1 MKSKVSARYIFMKN
15 RNRLTAIAGILIVL
29 AFAAK
34 WLFKSETAE
43 SGLLL
48 AASLIGGFPIAA
60 SAWQALKVKVISID
74 LLVTLAIL
82 GAFVIQEFEESAIVA
97 FLFLFGA
104 YLEQKTLA
112 KTRSAIKELVE
123 IVPETA
129 LRQTED
135 GDFEEVDLDDLD
147 EGDIL
152 LVKTGGKIPV
162 DGEVVFGSGTANEA
176 SITGESMPLGKKPGD
191 PVYAG
196 TILENGTIRIKAEK
210 VGDETTFGKI
220 IELVEEAQDS
230 KSHAER
236 LIDRFSKYYTPVVL
250 FLAIIVGLISQD
262 LELAVTILVLGCPG
276 ALVIGVPVSNV
287 AGIGNGAKQGILF
300 KGSEVITKFSK
311 VDTIMFDK
319 TGTLT
324 YGDPRVSQVKK
335 YGQGQLAEQ
344 LLVSVEKESAHPLAK
359 AITGYYEDLE
369 AKEVEASQ
377 VLQGGGIVA
386 QVAGQQVLVGN
397 RYLLDQYHVPVTKEM
412 GKDMEELA
420 SAGNSLVL
428 VAVNGQLEL
437 ALGLKDEIRAGVK
450 EDLAALKKLGV
461 KNLLLLSGDNQKTVD
476 LVAEELGLTEAY
488 GQLLPEDK
496 AEFVKKRQA
505 AGEIVAFVGDGIND
519 SPSLARADIGIAMGS
534 GTDVAIETS
543 NVVLMNGS
551 FDRIPRA
558 LALAKATRWNMIENI
573 TIALAVVAVLLVSV
587 LASSWMNMA
596 IGMFVHEGSILVV
609 ILNAMRL
616 LAYQSKLQK
625 SRKLI
630 ENNFS
635 QAAGP
640 YTKGI
645 ESIQ

>member
-1 MKSKVSARYIFMKN
+1 MQKWLMKN
-15 RNRLTAIAGILIVL
+15 RNRLTEITGILIVL

-34 WLFKSETAE
+34 WLFRSETAE

-48 AASLIGGFPIAA
+48 AASLIGGFPIAE

-123 IVPETA
+123 MVPETA
-129 LRQTED
+129 LRQTAD

-162 DGEVVFGSGTANEA
+162 DGEVVSGSGTANEA

-230 KSHAER
+230 KSQAER

-250 FLAIIVGLISQD
+250 LLAIIVGLISQD

-369 AKEVEASQ
+369 AKEVEASR

-412 GKDMEELA
+412 ERDMEELA

-450 EDLAALKKLGV
+450 EDLAALKKQGV

-558 LALAKATRWNMIENI
+558 LALAKATRRNMIENI
-573 TIALAVVAVLLVSV
+573 TIALVVVAVLLISV

-616 LAYQSKLQK
+616 LAYRSKLQK

-635 QAAGP
+635 
-640 YTKGI
+640 
-645 ESIQ
+645 

>member
-1 MKSKVSARYIFMKN
+1 MQKWLIKN
-15 RNRLTAIAGILIVL
+15 RNRLTAITGILIVL

-123 IVPETA
+123 MVPETA

-162 DGEVVFGSGTANEA
+162 DGEVVSGSGTANEA

-230 KSHAER
+230 KSQAER

-250 FLAIIVGLISQD
+250 LLAIIVGLISQD

-276 ALVIGVPVSNV
+276 ALVIGVPVSSV

-412 GKDMEELA
+412 EKDMEELA

-558 LALAKATRWNMIENI
+558 LALAKATRRNMIENI
-573 TIALAVVAVLLVSV
+573 TIALAVVVVLLVSV

>member
-1 MKSKVSARYIFMKN
+1 MQKWLMKN
-15 RNRLTAIAGILIVL
+15 RNRLTAIAGVLIVL

-34 WLFKSETAE
+34 WLFNSETAE

-123 IVPETA
+123 MVPETA
-129 LRQTED
+129 LRQTAD

-162 DGEVVFGSGTANEA
+162 DGEVVSGSGTANEA

-230 KSHAER
+230 KSQAER

-250 FLAIIVGLISQD
+250 LLAIIVGLISQD

-359 AITGYYEDLE
+359 AITSYYEDLE

-412 GKDMEELA
+412 EKDMEELT

-476 LVAEELGLTEAY
+476 LVAEELGLTETY

-558 LALAKATRWNMIENI
+558 LALAKATRRNMIENI

-635 QAAGP
+635 QAEGP
-640 YTKGI
+640 YTRGI

>member
-1 MKSKVSARYIFMKN
+1 MQKWLMKN
-15 RNRLTAIAGILIVL
+15 RNRLTAITGILIVL

-34 WLFKSETAE
+34 WLFRSETAE

-48 AASLIGGFPIAA
+48 AASLIGGFPIAE

-74 LLVTLAIL
+74 LLVILAIL

-123 IVPETA
+123 MVPETA
-129 LRQTED
+129 LRQTAD

-162 DGEVVFGSGTANEA
+162 DGEVVSGSGTANEA

-230 KSHAER
+230 KSQAER

-250 FLAIIVGLISQD
+250 LLAIIVGLISQD

-369 AKEVEASQ
+369 AKEVEASR
-377 VLQGGGIVA
+377 VLQGGRIVA

-412 GKDMEELA
+412 ERDMEELA

-450 EDLAALKKLGV
+450 EDLAALKKQGV

-476 LVAEELGLTEAY
+476 LVAEELGPTEAY

-558 LALAKATRWNMIENI
+558 LALAKATRRNMIENI
-573 TIALAVVAVLLVSV
+573 TIALVVVAVLLISV

-596 IGMFVHEGSILVV
+596 IGMFAHEGSILVV

-616 LAYQSKLQK
+616 LAYRSKLQK

-635 QAAGP
+635 
-640 YTKGI
+640 
-645 ESIQ
+645 

>member
-1 MKSKVSARYIFMKN
+1 MKN
-15 RNRLTAIAGILIVL
+15 RNRLTAATGILIVL

-34 WLFKSETAE
+34 WLFKSEAAE

-123 IVPETA
+123 MVPETA
-129 LRQTED
+129 LRQTAD

-147 EGDIL
+147 EGDIV

-162 DGEVVFGSGTANEA
+162 DGEVVSGSGTANEA
-176 SITGESMPLGKKPGD
+176 SITGESMPLDKKPGD

-196 TILENGTIRIKAEK
+196 TILENGTIRIEAEK

-230 KSHAER
+230 KSQAER

-250 FLAIIVGLISQD
+250 LLAIIVGLISQD

-397 RYLLDQYHVPVTKEM
+397 HYLLDQYHVPVAKQMER
-412 GKDMEELA
+412 DMEELA

-558 LALAKATRWNMIENI
+558 LALAKATRRNMIENI

-596 IGMFVHEGSILVV
+596 IGMFIHEGSILIV

-616 LAYQSKLQK
+616 LAYRSKLQK

>member
-1 MKSKVSARYIFMKN
+1 MQKWLMKN
-15 RNRLTAIAGILIVL
+15 RNRLTAATGILIVL
-29 AFAAK
+29 AFATK
-34 WLFKSETAE
+34 WLFKSEAAE

-123 IVPETA
+123 MVPETA
-129 LRQTED
+129 LRQTAD

-147 EGDIL
+147 EGDIV

-162 DGEVVFGSGTANEA
+162 DGEVVSGSGTANEA
-176 SITGESMPLGKKPGD
+176 SITGESMPLDKKPGD

-196 TILENGTIRIKAEK
+196 TILENGTIRIEAEK

-230 KSHAER
+230 KSQAER

-250 FLAIIVGLISQD
+250 LLAIIVGLISQD

-397 RYLLDQYHVPVTKEM
+397 RYLLDQYHVPVTKQMER
-412 GKDMEELA
+412 DMEELA

-558 LALAKATRWNMIENI
+558 LALAKATRRNMIENI

-596 IGMFVHEGSILVV
+596 IGMFVHEGSTLFV

-616 LAYQSKLQK
+616 LAYRSKLQK

-630 ENNFS
+630 ENNF
-635 QAAGP
+635 
-640 YTKGI
+640 
-645 ESIQ
+645 

>member
-1 MKSKVSARYIFMKN
+1 MQKWLMKN
-15 RNRLTAIAGILIVL
+15 RNRLTAATGILIVL

-123 IVPETA
+123 MVPETA
-129 LRQTED
+129 LRQTAD

-162 DGEVVFGSGTANEA
+162 DGEVVSGSGTANEA

-230 KSHAER
+230 KSQAER

-250 FLAIIVGLISQD
+250 LLAIIVGLISQD

-412 GKDMEELA
+412 ERDMEELA

-558 LALAKATRWNMIENI
+558 LALAKATRRNMIENI

-616 LAYQSKLQK
+616 LAYRSKLQK
-625 SRKLI
+625 S
-630 ENNFS
+630 
-635 QAAGP
+635 
-640 YTKGI
+640 
-645 ESIQ
+645 

>member
-1 MKSKVSARYIFMKN
+1 MKQQSPA
-15 RNRLTAIAGILIVL
+15 
-29 AFAAK
+29 
-34 WLFKSETAE
+34 W
-43 SGLLL
+43 LL
-48 AASLIGGFPIAA
+48 AASLIGGFPIAE

-123 IVPETA
+123 MVPETA
-129 LRQTED
+129 LRQTAD

-152 LVKTGGKIPV
+152 LVKPGGKIPV
-162 DGEVVFGSGTANEA
+162 DGEVVSGSGTANEA

-230 KSHAER
+230 KSQAER

-250 FLAIIVGLISQD
+250 LLAIIVGLISQD

-369 AKEVEASQ
+369 AKEVEASR

-412 GKDMEELA
+412 ERDMEELA

-450 EDLAALKKLGV
+450 EDLAALKKQGV

-558 LALAKATRWNMIENI
+558 LALAKATRRNMIENI
-573 TIALAVVAVLLVSV
+573 TIALVVVAVLLISV

-596 IGMFVHEGSILVV
+596 IGMFAHEGSILVV

-616 LAYQSKLQK
+616 LAYRSKLQK

-635 QAAGP
+635 
-640 YTKGI
+640 
-645 ESIQ
+645 

>member
-1 MKSKVSARYIFMKN
+1 MKN
-15 RNRLTAIAGILIVL
+15 RNRLTAATGILIVL

-34 WLFKSETAE
+34 WLFKSEAAE

-123 IVPETA
+123 MVPETA
-129 LRQTED
+129 LRQTAD

-147 EGDIL
+147 EGDIV

-162 DGEVVFGSGTANEA
+162 DGEVVSGSGTANEA
-176 SITGESMPLGKKPGD
+176 SITGESMPLDKKPGD

-196 TILENGTIRIKAEK
+196 TILENGTIRIEAEK

-230 KSHAER
+230 KSQAER

-250 FLAIIVGLISQD
+250 LLAIIVGLISQD

-397 RYLLDQYHVPVTKEM
+397 RYLLDQYHVPVTKQMER
-412 GKDMEELA
+412 DMEELA

-476 LVAEELGLTEAY
+476 LVAEELDLTEAY

-558 LALAKATRWNMIENI
+558 LALAKATRRNMIENI

-596 IGMFVHEGSILVV
+596 IGMFIHEGSILVV

-616 LAYQSKLQK
+616 LAYRSKLQK

>member
-1 MKSKVSARYIFMKN
+1 MQKWLMKN
-15 RNRLTAIAGILIVL
+15 RNRLTAITGILIVL

-48 AASLIGGFPIAA
+48 AASLIGGFPIAE

-104 YLEQKTLA
+104 YLEQRTLS

-123 IVPETA
+123 MVPETA
-129 LRQTED
+129 LRQTAD

-162 DGEVVFGSGTANEA
+162 DGEVVSGSGTANEA

-230 KSHAER
+230 KSQAER

-250 FLAIIVGLISQD
+250 LLAIIVGLISQD

-412 GKDMEELA
+412 EKDMEELA

-496 AEFVKKRQA
+496 AKFVKKRQA

-616 LAYQSKLQK
+616 LAYRSKLQK

-635 QAAGP
+635 QATGP
-640 YTKGI
+640 YTKGS

>member
-1 MKSKVSARYIFMKN
+1 MQKWLMQN
-15 RNRLTAIAGILIVL
+15 RNRLTAITGILIVL

-34 WLFKSETAE
+34 WLFKSETGA

-48 AASLIGGFPIAA
+48 VASLIGGFPIAA

-123 IVPETA
+123 MVPETA
-129 LRQTED
+129 LRQTEA

-162 DGEVVFGSGTANEA
+162 DGEVVSGSGTANEA

-230 KSHAER
+230 KSQAER

-250 FLAIIVGLISQD
+250 LLAIIVGLISQD

-324 YGDPRVSQVKK
+324 YGDPRVSQVRK

-412 GKDMEELA
+412 EKDMEELA

-496 AEFVKKRQA
+496 AEFVKKWQA
-505 AGEIVAFVGDGIND
+505 TGEIVAFVGDGIND

-558 LALAKATRWNMIENI
+558 LALAKATRRNMIENI

-616 LAYQSKLQK
+616 LAFRSKLQK

>member
-1 MKSKVSARYIFMKN
+1 MHKWLMKN

-123 IVPETA
+123 MVPETA
-129 LRQTED
+129 LRQTAD

-147 EGDIL
+147 EEDIL
-152 LVKTGGKIPV
+152 LVKTGGKIPA
-162 DGEVVFGSGTANEA
+162 DGEVVSGYGTANEA

-230 KSHAER
+230 KSQAER

-250 FLAIIVGLISQD
+250 LLAIIVGLISQD

-359 AITGYYEDLE
+359 AITGYYEELE

-412 GKDMEELA
+412 EKDMEELA

-476 LVAEELGLTEAY
+476 LVAAELGLTEAY
-488 GQLLPEDK
+488 GQFLPEDK
-496 AEFVKKRQA
+496 VEFVKKRQA

-519 SPSLARADIGIAMGS
+519 SPSLARADIGMAMGS

-558 LALAKATRWNMIENI
+558 LALAKATRRNMIENI

>member
-1 MKSKVSARYIFMKN
+1 MQKWLMKN
-15 RNRLTAIAGILIVL
+15 RNRLTAITGILIVL

-104 YLEQKTLA
+104 YLEQRTLS

-123 IVPETA
+123 MVPETA
-129 LRQTED
+129 LRQTAD

-162 DGEVVFGSGTANEA
+162 DGEVVSGSGTANEA

-230 KSHAER
+230 KSQAER

-250 FLAIIVGLISQD
+250 LLAIIVGLISQD

-412 GKDMEELA
+412 EKDMEELA

-558 LALAKATRWNMIENI
+558 LALAKATRRNMIENI

-616 LAYQSKLQK
+616 LAYRSKLQK

-635 QAAGP
+635 QAAVP

-645 ESIQ
+645 ESI

>member
-1 MKSKVSARYIFMKN
+1 MQKWLMKN
-15 RNRLTAIAGILIVL
+15 RNRLTAITGILIVL

-60 SAWQALKVKVISID
+60 TAWQALKVKVISID

-104 YLEQKTLA
+104 YLEQRTLA
-112 KTRSAIKELVE
+112 KTRSAIKKLVE
-123 IVPETA
+123 MVPETA
-129 LRQTED
+129 LRQTAD

-162 DGEVVFGSGTANEA
+162 DGEVVSGSGTANEA
-176 SITGESMPLGKKPGD
+176 SITGESMPLGKKPSD

-230 KSHAER
+230 KSQAER

-250 FLAIIVGLISQD
+250 LLAIIVGLISQD

-324 YGDPRVSQVKK
+324 YGNPRVSQVKN
-335 YGQGQLAEQ
+335 YGQGQLAEN

-412 GKDMEELA
+412 EKDMEELA

-558 LALAKATRWNMIENI
+558 LALAKATRRNMIENI

-616 LAYQSKLQK
+616 LAYRSKLQK

-635 QAAGP
+635 QATGP
-640 YTKGI
+640 YTKGS

>member
-1 MKSKVSARYIFMKN
+1 MQKWLMKN
-15 RNRLTAIAGILIVL
+15 RNRLTAATGILIVL

-34 WLFKSETAE
+34 WLFKGEAAE

-74 LLVTLAIL
+74 LLVTLAIV
-82 GAFVIQEFEESAIVA
+82 GAFVIREFEESAIVA

-112 KTRSAIKELVE
+112 KTRSAIEELVE
-123 IVPETA
+123 MVPETA
-129 LRQTED
+129 LRQTAD

-147 EGDIL
+147 EGDIV

-162 DGEVVFGSGTANEA
+162 DGEVVSGSGTANEA
-176 SITGESMPLGKKPGD
+176 SITGESMPLDKKPGD

-196 TILENGTIRIKAEK
+196 TILENGTIRIEAEK

-230 KSHAER
+230 KSQAER

-250 FLAIIVGLISQD
+250 LLAIIVGLISQD

-369 AKEVEASQ
+369 AKEVEASR

-386 QVAGQQVLVGN
+386 QVAGRQVLVGN
-397 RYLLDQYHVPVTKEM
+397 RYLLDQYHVPVTKQMER
-412 GKDMEELA
+412 DMEELA

-428 VAVNGQLEL
+428 VVVNGQLEL

-558 LALAKATRWNMIENI
+558 LALAKATRRNMIENI

-596 IGMFVHEGSILVV
+596 IGMFVHEGSILIV

-616 LAYQSKLQK
+616 LAYRSKLQK

>member
-1 MKSKVSARYIFMKN
+1 MQKWLMKN
-15 RNRLTAIAGILIVL
+15 RNRLTAISGILIVL

-34 WLFKSETAE
+34 WLFKSETGA

-123 IVPETA
+123 MVPETA

-152 LVKTGGKIPV
+152 LVKTGGRIPV
-162 DGEVVFGSGTANEA
+162 DGEVVYGSGTANEA

-230 KSHAER
+230 KSQAER

-250 FLAIIVGLISQD
+250 LLAIIVGLISQD

-369 AKEVEASQ
+369 AKEVESSQ

-386 QVAGQQVLVGN
+386 QVAGRQVLVGN

-412 GKDMEELA
+412 EKDLEELA

-558 LALAKATRWNMIENI
+558 LALAKATRRNMIENI

-616 LAYQSKLQK
+616 LAYRSKLQK

-635 QAAGP
+635 QAEDP
-640 YTKGI
+640 YNKSI

>member
-1 MKSKVSARYIFMKN
+1 MQKWLMKN
-15 RNRLTAIAGILIVL
+15 RNRLTAITGILIVL

-104 YLEQKTLA
+104 YLEQRTLA
-112 KTRSAIKELVE
+112 KTRSAIKKLVE
-123 IVPETA
+123 MVPETA
-129 LRQTED
+129 LRQTAD

-162 DGEVVFGSGTANEA
+162 DGEVVSGSGTANEA

-196 TILENGTIRIKAEK
+196 TILENGTIRIKTEK

-230 KSHAER
+230 KSQAER

-250 FLAIIVGLISQD
+250 LLAIIVGLISQD

-412 GKDMEELA
+412 EKDMEELA

-558 LALAKATRWNMIENI
+558 LALAKATRRNMIENI

-596 IGMFVHEGSILVV
+596 IGMFVHEGSILAV
-609 ILNAMRL
+609 IFNAMRL
-616 LAYQSKLQK
+616 LAYRSKLQK

-635 QAAGP
+635 QATGP
-640 YTKGI
+640 YTKGS

>member
-1 MKSKVSARYIFMKN
+1 MQKWLMKN
-15 RNRLTAIAGILIVL
+15 RNRLTAITGILIVL

-34 WLFKSETAE
+34 WLIKSETAE

-104 YLEQKTLA
+104 YLEQRTLS

-123 IVPETA
+123 MVPETA
-129 LRQTED
+129 LRQTAD

-162 DGEVVFGSGTANEA
+162 DGEVVSGSGTANEA

-230 KSHAER
+230 KSQAER

-250 FLAIIVGLISQD
+250 LLAIIVGLISQD

-412 GKDMEELA
+412 EKDMEKLA

-437 ALGLKDEIRAGVK
+437 TLGLKDEIRAGVK

-558 LALAKATRWNMIENI
+558 LALAKATRRNMIENI

-616 LAYQSKLQK
+616 LAYRSKLQK

-635 QAAGP
+635 QATGP
-640 YTKGI
+640 YTKGS

>member
-1 MKSKVSARYIFMKN
+1 MQKWLMKN
-15 RNRLTAIAGILIVL
+15 RNRLTAATGILIVL

-34 WLFKSETAE
+34 WLFKSEAAE

-123 IVPETA
+123 MVPETA
-129 LRQTED
+129 LRQTAD

-162 DGEVVFGSGTANEA
+162 DGEVVSSSGTANEA

-191 PVYAG
+191 SVYAG
-196 TILENGTIRIKAEK
+196 TILENGTIRIKAVK

-230 KSHAER
+230 KSQAER

-250 FLAIIVGLISQD
+250 LLAIIVGLISQD

-344 LLVSVEKESAHPLAK
+344 LLVSVEHESAHPLAK

-412 GKDMEELA
+412 ERDMEELA

-496 AEFVKKRQA
+496 VEFVKKRQA

-551 FDRIPRA
+551 FDRIPRS
-558 LALAKATRWNMIENI
+558 LALAKATRRNMIENI

-616 LAYQSKLQK
+616 LAYRSKLQK

-630 ENNFS
+630 EINVS

>member
-1 MKSKVSARYIFMKN
+1 MQKWLMKN
-15 RNRLTAIAGILIVL
+15 RNRLTEITGILIVL

-34 WLFKSETAE
+34 WLFRSETAE

-48 AASLIGGFPIAA
+48 AASLIGGFPIAE

-123 IVPETA
+123 MVPETA
-129 LRQTED
+129 LRQTAD

-162 DGEVVFGSGTANEA
+162 DGEVVSGSGTANEA

-196 TILENGTIRIKAEK
+196 TILENGTIRIKAGK

-230 KSHAER
+230 KSQAER

-250 FLAIIVGLISQD
+250 LLAIIVGLISQD

-369 AKEVEASQ
+369 AKEVEASR

-397 RYLLDQYHVPVTKEM
+397 RYLLDQYHVLVTKEM
-412 GKDMEELA
+412 ERDMEELA

-450 EDLAALKKLGV
+450 EDLAALKKQGV

-476 LVAEELGLTEAY
+476 LVAEELGPTEAY

-505 AGEIVAFVGDGIND
+505 AGEIVSFVGDGIND

-558 LALAKATRWNMIENI
+558 LALAKATRRNMIENI
-573 TIALAVVAVLLVSV
+573 TIALVVVAVLLISV

-596 IGMFVHEGSILVV
+596 IGMFAHEGSILVV

-616 LAYQSKLQK
+616 LAYRSKLQK

-635 QAAGP
+635 
-640 YTKGI
+640 
-645 ESIQ
+645 

>member
-1 MKSKVSARYIFMKN
+1 MQKWLMKN
-15 RNRLTAIAGILIVL
+15 RNRLTAITGILIVL

-104 YLEQKTLA
+104 YLEQRTLA
-112 KTRSAIKELVE
+112 KTRSAIKKLVE
-123 IVPETA
+123 MVPETA
-129 LRQTED
+129 LRQTAD

-162 DGEVVFGSGTANEA
+162 DGEVVSGSGTANEA

-196 TILENGTIRIKAEK
+196 TILENGTIQIKAEK

-230 KSHAER
+230 KSQAER

-250 FLAIIVGLISQD
+250 LLAIIVGLISQD

-412 GKDMEELA
+412 EKDMEELA

-558 LALAKATRWNMIENI
+558 LALAKATRRNMIENI

-616 LAYQSKLQK
+616 LAYRSKLQK

-635 QAAGP
+635 QATGP
-640 YTKGI
+640 YTKGS

>member
-1 MKSKVSARYIFMKN
+1 MQKWLMKN
-15 RNRLTAIAGILIVL
+15 RNRLTAITGILIVL

-123 IVPETA
+123 MVPETA
-129 LRQTED
+129 LRQTAD

-162 DGEVVFGSGTANEA
+162 DGEVVSGSGTANEA

-191 PVYAG
+191 PVYTG

-230 KSHAER
+230 KSQAER

-250 FLAIIVGLISQD
+250 LLAIIVGLISQD

-369 AKEVEASQ
+369 AKEVEASR

-412 GKDMEELA
+412 ERDMEELA

-450 EDLAALKKLGV
+450 EDLAALKKQGV

-558 LALAKATRWNMIENI
+558 LALAKATRRNMIENI
-573 TIALAVVAVLLVSV
+573 TIALVVVAVLLISV

-596 IGMFVHEGSILVV
+596 IGMFAHEGSILVV

-616 LAYQSKLQK
+616 LAYRSKLQK

-635 QAAGP
+635 
-640 YTKGI
+640 
-645 ESIQ
+645 

>member
-1 MKSKVSARYIFMKN
+1 MQKWLMKN
-15 RNRLTAIAGILIVL
+15 RNRLTAITGILIVL

-34 WLFKSETAE
+34 WLFKSETGA

-48 AASLIGGFPIAA
+48 VASLIGGFPIAA

-123 IVPETA
+123 MVPETA

-162 DGEVVFGSGTANEA
+162 DGEVVSGSGTANEA

-230 KSHAER
+230 KSQAER

-250 FLAIIVGLISQD
+250 LLAIIVGLISQD

-359 AITGYYEDLE
+359 AITGYYEDME
-369 AKEVEASQ
+369 AKEVESSQ
-377 VLQGGGIVA
+377 VLQGGGIIA
-386 QVAGQQVLVGN
+386 QVAGRQVLVGN

-412 GKDMEELA
+412 EKDMEELA

-496 AEFVKKRQA
+496 AEFVKKWQA
-505 AGEIVAFVGDGIND
+505 TGEIVAFVGDGIND
-519 SPSLARADIGIAMGS
+519 SPSLARADIGIGMGS

-558 LALAKATRWNMIENI
+558 LALAKATRRNMIENI

-616 LAYQSKLQK
+616 LAFRSKLQK

>member
-1 MKSKVSARYIFMKN
+1 MQKWLMKN
-15 RNRLTAIAGILIVL
+15 RNRLTAITGILIVL

-104 YLEQKTLA
+104 YLEQRTLA
-112 KTRSAIKELVE
+112 KTRSAIKKLVE
-123 IVPETA
+123 MVPETA
-129 LRQTED
+129 LRQTAD

-162 DGEVVFGSGTANEA
+162 DGEVVSGSGTANEA

-230 KSHAER
+230 KSQAER

-250 FLAIIVGLISQD
+250 LLAIIVGLISQD

-324 YGDPRVSQVKK
+324 YGNPRVSQVKK

-412 GKDMEELA
+412 EKDMEELA

-450 EDLAALKKLGV
+450 EDLVALKKLGV

-488 GQLLPEDK
+488 SQLLPEDK

-558 LALAKATRWNMIENI
+558 LALAKATRRNMIENI

-609 ILNAMRL
+609 IFNAMRL
-616 LAYQSKLQK
+616 LAYRSKLQK

-635 QAAGP
+635 QATGP
-640 YTKGI
+640 YTKGS

>member
-1 MKSKVSARYIFMKN
+1 MQKWLMKN
-15 RNRLTAIAGILIVL
+15 RNRLTAITGILIVL

-43 SGLLL
+43 SSLLL

-60 SAWQALKVKVISID
+60 TAWQALKVKVISID

-104 YLEQKTLA
+104 YLEQRTLA
-112 KTRSAIKELVE
+112 KTRSAIKKLVE
-123 IVPETA
+123 MVPETA
-129 LRQTED
+129 LRQTAD

-230 KSHAER
+230 KSQAER

-250 FLAIIVGLISQD
+250 LLAIIVGLISQD

-412 GKDMEELA
+412 EKDMEKLA

-558 LALAKATRWNMIENI
+558 LALAKATRRNMIENI

-616 LAYQSKLQK
+616 LAYRSKLQK

-635 QAAGP
+635 QATGP
-640 YTKGI
+640 YTKGS

>member
-1 MKSKVSARYIFMKN
+1 MQKWLMKN
-15 RNRLTAIAGILIVL
+15 RNRLTATTGILIVL

-123 IVPETA
+123 MIPETA
-129 LRQTED
+129 LRQTAD

-230 KSHAER
+230 KSQAER

-412 GKDMEELA
+412 EKDMEELA
-420 SAGNSLVL
+420 AAGNSLVL
-428 VAVNGQLEL
+428 VAVKGQLEL

-558 LALAKATRWNMIENI
+558 LALAKATRRNMIENI
-573 TIALAVVAVLLVSV
+573 TIALAVVAILLVSV

-616 LAYQSKLQK
+616 LAYRSKLQK

>member
-1 MKSKVSARYIFMKN
+1 MQKWLMKN
-15 RNRLTAIAGILIVL
+15 RNRLTAITGILIVL

-104 YLEQKTLA
+104 YLEQRTLS

-123 IVPETA
+123 MVPETA
-129 LRQTED
+129 LRQTAD

-162 DGEVVFGSGTANEA
+162 DGEVVSGSGTANEA

-230 KSHAER
+230 KSQAER

-250 FLAIIVGLISQD
+250 LLAIIVGLISQD

-276 ALVIGVPVSNV
+276 A
-287 AGIGNGAKQGILF
+287 
-300 KGSEVITKFSK
+300 
-311 VDTIMFDK
+311 
-319 TGTLT
+319 
-324 YGDPRVSQVKK
+324 RVSQVKK

-412 GKDMEELA
+412 EKDMEELA

-551 FDRIPRA
+551 FDRITRA
-558 LALAKATRWNMIENI
+558 LALAKATRRNMIENI

-616 LAYQSKLQK
+616 LAYRSKLQK

-635 QAAGP
+635 QATGP
-640 YTKGI
+640 YTKGS

>member
-1 MKSKVSARYIFMKN
+1 MQKWLMKN
-15 RNRLTAIAGILIVL
+15 RNRLTAATGILIVL

-34 WLFKSETAE
+34 WLFKSEAAE

-123 IVPETA
+123 MVPETA
-129 LRQTED
+129 LRQTAD

-147 EGDIL
+147 EGDIV

-162 DGEVVFGSGTANEA
+162 DGEVVSGSGTANEA
-176 SITGESMPLGKKPGD
+176 SITGESMPLDKKPGD

-196 TILENGTIRIKAEK
+196 TILENGTIRIEAEK

-230 KSHAER
+230 KSQAER

-250 FLAIIVGLISQD
+250 LLAIIVGLISQD

-397 RYLLDQYHVPVTKEM
+397 RYLLDQYHVPVTKQMER
-412 GKDMEELA
+412 DMEELA

-558 LALAKATRWNMIENI
+558 LALAKATRRNMIENI

-596 IGMFVHEGSILVV
+596 IGMFVHEGSILFV

-616 LAYQSKLQK
+616 LAYRSKLQK

-630 ENNFS
+630 ENNF
-635 QAAGP
+635 
-640 YTKGI
+640 
-645 ESIQ
+645 

>member
-1 MKSKVSARYIFMKN
+1 MQKWLMKN
-15 RNRLTAIAGILIVL
+15 RNRLTEITGILIVL

-34 WLFKSETAE
+34 WLFRSETAE

-48 AASLIGGFPIAA
+48 AASLIGGFPIAE

-123 IVPETA
+123 MVPETA
-129 LRQTED
+129 LRQTAD

-162 DGEVVFGSGTANEA
+162 DGEVVSGSGTANEA

-230 KSHAER
+230 KSQAER

-250 FLAIIVGLISQD
+250 LLAIIVGLISQD

-359 AITGYYEDLE
+359 AITGYYKDLE
-369 AKEVEASQ
+369 AKEVEASR

-412 GKDMEELA
+412 ERDMEELA

-450 EDLAALKKLGV
+450 EDLAALKKQGV

-558 LALAKATRWNMIENI
+558 LALAKATRRNMIENI
-573 TIALAVVAVLLVSV
+573 TIALVVVAVLLISV

-596 IGMFVHEGSILVV
+596 IGMFAHEGSILVV

-616 LAYQSKLQK
+616 LAYRSKLQK

-635 QAAGP
+635 
-640 YTKGI
+640 
-645 ESIQ
+645 

>member
-1 MKSKVSARYIFMKN
+1 MQKWLMKN
-15 RNRLTAIAGILIVL
+15 RNRLTAATGILIVL
-29 AFAAK
+29 TFAAK
-34 WLFKSETAE
+34 WLFKSEAAE

-123 IVPETA
+123 MVPETA
-129 LRQTED
+129 LRQTAD

-147 EGDIL
+147 EGDIV

-162 DGEVVFGSGTANEA
+162 DGEVVSGSGTANEA
-176 SITGESMPLGKKPGD
+176 SITGESMPLDKKPGD

-196 TILENGTIRIKAEK
+196 TILENGTIRIEAEK

-230 KSHAER
+230 KSQAER

-250 FLAIIVGLISQD
+250 LLAIIVGLISQD

-287 AGIGNGAKQGILF
+287 AGIGNGAKRGILF

-397 RYLLDQYHVPVTKEM
+397 HYLLDQYHVPVAKQMER
-412 GKDMEELA
+412 DMEELA

-558 LALAKATRWNMIENI
+558 LALAKATRRNMIENI

-596 IGMFVHEGSILVV
+596 IGMFVHEGSILIV

-616 LAYQSKLQK
+616 LAYRSKLQK

>member
-1 MKSKVSARYIFMKN
+1 MQKWLMKN
-15 RNRLTAIAGILIVL
+15 RNRLTAITGILIVL

-104 YLEQKTLA
+104 YLEQRTLA
-112 KTRSAIKELVE
+112 KTRSAIKKLVE
-123 IVPETA
+123 MVPETA
-129 LRQTED
+129 LRQTAD

-162 DGEVVFGSGTANEA
+162 DGEVVSGSGTANEA

-230 KSHAER
+230 KSQAER

-250 FLAIIVGLISQD
+250 LLAIIVGLISQD

-412 GKDMEELA
+412 EKDMEELA

-428 VAVNGQLEL
+428 VAVNRQLEL

-558 LALAKATRWNMIENI
+558 LALAKATRRNMIENI

-616 LAYQSKLQK
+616 LAYRSKLQK

-635 QAAGP
+635 QATGP
-640 YTKGI
+640 YTKGS

>member
-1 MKSKVSARYIFMKN
+1 MQKWLMKN
-15 RNRLTAIAGILIVL
+15 RNRLTAITGILIVL

-104 YLEQKTLA
+104 YLEQRTLA
-112 KTRSAIKELVE
+112 KTRSAIKKLVE
-123 IVPETA
+123 MVPETA
-129 LRQTED
+129 LRQTAD

-162 DGEVVFGSGTANEA
+162 DGEVVSGSGTANEA

-230 KSHAER
+230 KSQAER

-250 FLAIIVGLISQD
+250 LLAIIVGLISQD

-412 GKDMEELA
+412 ERDMEELA

-450 EDLAALKKLGV
+450 EDLAALKKQGV

-558 LALAKATRWNMIENI
+558 LALAKATRRNMIENI

-616 LAYQSKLQK
+616 LAYRSKLQK

-635 QAAGP
+635 QATGP

-645 ESIQ
+645 ESI

>member
-1 MKSKVSARYIFMKN
+1 MQKWLMQN
-15 RNRLTAIAGILIVL
+15 RNRLTAITGILIVL

-123 IVPETA
+123 MVPETA
-129 LRQTED
+129 LRQTAD
-135 GDFEEVDLDDLD
+135 GDFEEVDIDDLD

-230 KSHAER
+230 KSQAER

-250 FLAIIVGLISQD
+250 LLAIIVGLISQD

-300 KGSEVITKFSK
+300 KGSEVITKFSR

-369 AKEVEASQ
+369 AKEVETSQ

-412 GKDMEELA
+412 EKDMEELA

-437 ALGLKDEIRAGVK
+437 ALGLKDEIRSGVK

-558 LALAKATRWNMIENI
+558 LALAKATRRNMIENI

-616 LAYQSKLQK
+616 LAYRSKLQK

>member
-1 MKSKVSARYIFMKN
+1 MQKWLMKN
-15 RNRLTAIAGILIVL
+15 RNRLTAITGILIVL

-104 YLEQKTLA
+104 YLEQRTLA
-112 KTRSAIKELVE
+112 KTRSAIKKLVE
-123 IVPETA
+123 MVPETA
-129 LRQTED
+129 LRQTAD

-162 DGEVVFGSGTANEA
+162 DGEVVSGSGTANEA

-230 KSHAER
+230 NSQAER

-250 FLAIIVGLISQD
+250 LLAIIVGLISQD

-324 YGDPRVSQVKK
+324 YGNPRVSQVKK

-412 GKDMEELA
+412 EKDMEELA

-450 EDLAALKKLGV
+450 EDLVALKKLGV

-558 LALAKATRWNMIENI
+558 LALAKATRRNMIENI

-609 ILNAMRL
+609 IFNAMRL
-616 LAYQSKLQK
+616 LAYRSKLQK

-635 QAAGP
+635 QATGP
-640 YTKGI
+640 YTKGS